1 MKLHHL
7 RQQYTKQQLN
17 EASTPDDPFDLFNSW
32 FAKALELS
40 DYEPYA
46 FVLSTVA
53 NNRPSSR
60 VVLLKEVQ
68 EQGFVFF
75 SNYMS
80 RKGKELQINPMGS
93 MLFFWPE
100 LEQQIRIE
108 GKIHTIDTE
117 SSDAYFNSRPVES
130 QLSAIVS
137 RQSNPIASK
146 SELLDKIEAYYKHP
160 IPLKRP
166 DHWGGYLLT
175 ADYFEFWQGGENRLH
190 DRFSFSLKGH
200 AWERKRLSP

>member
-17 EASTPDDPFDLFNSW
+17 ETSIPDDPFVLFKSW
-32 FAKALELS
+32 FSKALETS
-40 DYEPYA
+40 DYEAYA
-46 FVLSTVA
+46 FVLSTVS

-80 RKGKELQINPMGS
+80 RKGKELQINPIGS

-108 GKIHTIDTE
+108 GKIHTIDAE

-137 RQSNPIASK
+137 RQSNVIASK
-146 SELLDKIEAYYKHP
+146 SELLDKIEAYYKNP
-160 IPLKRP
+160 TPLKRP

-190 DRFSFSLKGH
+190 DRFSFSLNGSV
-200 AWERKRLSP
+200 WERKRLSP